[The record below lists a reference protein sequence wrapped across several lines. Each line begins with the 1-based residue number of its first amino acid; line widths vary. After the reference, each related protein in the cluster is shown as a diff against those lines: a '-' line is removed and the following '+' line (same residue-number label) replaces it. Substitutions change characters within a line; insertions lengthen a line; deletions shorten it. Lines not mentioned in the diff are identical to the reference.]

1 MHEISYRGEI
11 RLTRYLDESGAPLG
25 DMPDWACGEQPWVH
39 YYQQMVLARQF
50 DTKAISLQR
59 TGQLGTYASLLGAE
73 AIDVVC
79 ASRMQTED
87 VLVPYYRNHA
97 MQMIRGTPIARL
109 LQYWGGDERGSS
121 APEMQHDLPNAVPI
135 ATQCLHACGVATALK
150 LRQQHQAVLTVIG
163 DGGTSKGDFME
174 ALNVAGAWQL
184 PVVFVINN
192 NQWAISV
199 PRSKQCIAPT
209 LAQKALGA
217 GIRGEQVD
225 GNDAIAL
232 HDVVGQAL
240 ERARAGKGPTLIEA
254 LSYRLSD
261 HTTADDATRYRSA
274 DELKAA
280 WARDP
285 VARLRHWLHQQGH
298 WDEAREQA
306 WQAETKQLIEAAVA
320 DYLALPAQ
328 PVDDLYDHL
337 YAECPPTLA
346 VQREQARAKQARHEQ
361 GGSGHE

>member
-1 MHEISYRGEI
+1 MHDISYQGEI
-11 RLTRYLDESGAPLG
+11 RFTRYLDAEGKPVG
-25 DMPDWACGEQPWVH
+25 DMPDWGCGDSPWVD

-73 AIDVVC
+73 ALDVVS
-79 ASRMQTED
+79 AKLMQAED

-97 MQMIRGTPIARL
+97 MQMIRGMPISQL
-109 LQYWGGDERGSS
+109 FLYWGGDERGS
-121 APEMQHDLPNAVPI
+121 AAVEMRRDLPNAVPI

-150 LRQQHQAVLTVIG
+150 LRGQHQAVLTMIG
-163 DGGTSKGDFME
+163 DGGTSKGDFLE
-174 ALNVAGAWQL
+174 AINVAGAWQL
-184 PVVFVINN
+184 PVVFIINN

-225 GNDAIAL
+225 GNDAVAL
-232 HDVVGQAL
+232 HEVIGQAL
-240 ERARAGKGPTLIEA
+240 ERARAGKGPTLVEA

-261 HTTADDATRYRSA
+261 HTTADDATRYRPSE
-274 DELKAA
+274 ELKEA
-280 WARDP
+280 WKREP
-285 VARLRHWLHQQGH
+285 VARLRNWLHQQGL

-306 WQAETKQLIEAAVA
+306 WQAETKQLIETAVEA
-320 DYLALPAQ
+320 YQAMPPQ
-328 PVDDLYDHL
+328 SVDELYNHL
-337 YAECPPTLA
+337 YAECPPGLA
-346 VQREQARAKQARHEQ
+346 EQREQTRLKQARMQQ
-361 GGSGHE
+361 GGQDHE

>member
-1 MHEISYRGEI
+1 MHKVSYQGDI
-11 RLTRYLDESGAPLG
+11 RFTRYLEADGSPVEEV
-25 DMPDWACGEQPWVH
+25 PDWAKGDTPWVD

-79 ASRMQTED
+79 ARLMQAED

-97 MQMIRGTPIARL
+97 MQMIRGMPIAKL
-109 LQYWGGDERGSS
+109 FLYWGGDERGS
-121 APEMQHDLPNAVPI
+121 AAEEMKRDLPNAVPI

-150 LRQQHQAVLTVIG
+150 LRNQHQAVLTMIG

-184 PVVFVINN
+184 PVVFIINN

-209 LAQKALGA
+209 LAQKAIGA

-232 HDVVGQAL
+232 HEVVGQAL

-261 HTTADDATRYRSA
+261 HTTADDATRYRSSE
-274 DELKAA
+274 ELKDA
-280 WARDP
+280 WKREP
-285 VARLRHWLHQQGH
+285 VARLRNWLHSQQL
-298 WDEAREQA
+298 WDEEREQA
-306 WQAETKQLIEAAVA
+306 WQAETRQLIEAAVA
-320 DYLALPAQ
+320 DYQATPAQ
-328 PVDDLYDHL
+328 DVDELYNHL
-337 YAECPPTLA
+337 YAECPAGLA
-346 VQREQARAKQARHEQ
+346 EQREQTKLKQARMQQ
-361 GGSGHE
+361 GGQDHE